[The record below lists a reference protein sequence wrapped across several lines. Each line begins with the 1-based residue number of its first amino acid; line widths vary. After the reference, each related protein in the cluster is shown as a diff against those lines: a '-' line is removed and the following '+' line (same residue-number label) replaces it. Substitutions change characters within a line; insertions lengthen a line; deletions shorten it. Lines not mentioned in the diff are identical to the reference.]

1 MTCLPLP
8 NPSPVLLSS
17 SSSSSSSVCA
27 SRHSCLRRSP
37 PLLSFLLPYPA
48 LSPPRRAHAPL
59 SPSPFHA
66 NDPFVRFSRPSR
78 RSRRRATREEDVS
91 GMMDAGADLEA
102 QIHEFMH
109 KSGNPNDFPTRVE
122 LIAAGRYDLVEA
134 ITIRGDWLTFGW
146 DSKDKNTVD
155 SDTNALGSTELES
168 DGRAI
173 LEDSRVSQ
181 ERFFDNSCGNVVV
194 TNDVLDSEDD
204 PLMAFT
210 SGRLMERESVGTGG
224 GIEGI
229 LSRLERE
236 RNLFLS
242 IGKKETG
249 WASPRSNKHFLRET
263 AGDIIASYDKIIV
276 DPSFLNS
283 DLNDPKMHKK
293 AQDLAEAG
301 NGANALDF
309 DINQIWLRLQ
319 HLESDLASALHLLTS
334 RADAGTAG
342 KGQQISTDELHS
354 LSDAWEFQET
364 EIVSA
369 QDKLRSTRARMAALE
384 GKMALEIIEAKK
396 LMEEKKKRVDA
407 AQNALSLLQTVCI
420 VWPNSASEVLLAGS
434 FDGWN
439 SQRRMES
446 SGWGIFSLYLK
457 LYPGRYE
464 IKFIVDGVWKID
476 PLRPLVHN
484 NGHENNLLIIT

>member
-1 MTCLPLP
+1 MSFPAIPTNRSTKCLKMTCIPLP
-8 NPSPVLLSS
+8 NPSLVLLSS
-17 SSSSSSSVCA
+17 SSSFCA

-48 LSPPRRAHAPL
+48 LSPPRRAHEPL

-66 NDPFVRFSRPSR
+66 NEPFVRFSRPLR
-78 RSRRRATREEDVS
+78 RSRRSATREEDVS
-91 GMMDAGADLEA
+91 GMMEAGADLEA
-102 QIHEFMH
+102 QIHEFMQ
-109 KSGNPNDFPTRVE
+109 KSGNPNDSPTRVE
-122 LIAAGRYDLVEA
+122 LIAAG
-134 ITIRGDWLTFGW
+134 
-146 DSKDKNTVD
+146 

-181 ERFFDNSCGNVVV
+181 ERFSDNSCGNVVV
-194 TNDVLDSEDD
+194 TNNVLDSEDD
-204 PLMAFT
+204 PLMAFS
-210 SGRLMERESVGTGG
+210 SGRLMEIESVGTGG

-242 IGKKETG
+242 VGKKETS
-249 WASPRSNKHFLRET
+249 WESPRSNKHFLREA

-276 DPSFLNS
+276 DASFLNS

-301 NGANALDF
+301 NGTNAQDF
-309 DINQIWLRLQ
+309 DINQVLLRLQ
-319 HLESDLASALHLLTS
+319 HLESDLASALHLLMS
-334 RADAGTAG
+334 RADAVTTG
-342 KGQQISTDELHS
+342 KGQQISTDELHC
-354 LSDAWEFQET
+354 LSDAREFQET

-407 AQNALSLLQTVCI
+407 AQNALSLLRTVCI

-464 IKFIVDGVWKID
+464 VFTY
-476 PLRPLVHN
+476 N
-484 NGHENNLLIIT
+484 

>member
-8 NPSPVLLSS
+8 NPSLVLLSS
-17 SSSSSSSVCA
+17 SSSFCA

-37 PLLSFLLPYPA
+37 PLLSFLLRYPA

-263 AGDIIASYDKIIV
+263 
-276 DPSFLNS
+276 
-283 DLNDPKMHKK
+283 
-293 AQDLAEAG
+293 EAG
-301 NGANALDF
+301 NGTNALDF

-334 RADAGTAG
+334 RADAVTAG